1 MSTVYE
7 MFVDALKR
15 ILKDDGFSVPSQSAK
30 DAIRTSELLLQW
42 MTDEDKRGIVGV
54 NNLWFY
60 VSSNLQLCD
69 ATNVR
74 VRKSLQP
81 GGRGISLDQ
90 WRFLYA
96 HSLFNRVIP
105 ALHRIAN

>member
-1 MSTVYE
+1 MYE

-74 VRKSLQP
+74 VRKSL
-81 GGRGISLDQ
+81 SA
-90 WRFLYA
+90 WRAGNLPR
-96 HSLFNRVIP
+96 SV
-105 ALHRIAN
+105 ALLVCAQLVQ